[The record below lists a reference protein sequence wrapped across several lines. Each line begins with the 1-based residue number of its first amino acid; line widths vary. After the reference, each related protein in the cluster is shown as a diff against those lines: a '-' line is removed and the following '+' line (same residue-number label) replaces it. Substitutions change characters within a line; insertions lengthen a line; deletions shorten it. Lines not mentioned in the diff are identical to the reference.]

1 MKKKYEYISK
11 NGDHI
16 FDSDDTENFSKAFY
30 LGFWL
35 EDQNIKANNNVDLL
49 AKCKT
54 CLQKHNCRTQQRIS
68 AFYWFVIT

>member
-35 EDQNIKANNNVDLL
+35 EDQNIKANNNE
-49 AKCKT
+49 
-54 CLQKHNCRTQQRIS
+54 CRFTR
-68 AFYWFVIT
+68 